1 MTALES
7 ADEMEAIT
15 AITFLLSLVIKR
27 YRFETCTLIL
37 LVQCNQMK
45 VNLQMKGSVEKGQ

>member
-1 MTALES
+1 MNHSNLSVMFFFLLLLQMTALES

-27 YRFETCTLIL
+27 
-37 LVQCNQMK
+37 
-45 VNLQMKGSVEKGQ
+45 